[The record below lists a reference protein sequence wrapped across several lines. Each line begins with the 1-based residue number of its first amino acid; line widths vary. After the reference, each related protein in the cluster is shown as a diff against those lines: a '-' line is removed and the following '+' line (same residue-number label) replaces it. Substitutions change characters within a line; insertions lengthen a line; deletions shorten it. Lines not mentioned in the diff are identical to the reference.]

1 MYKKYAR
8 KLGRNFRK
16 NVVAPYTSKKKNR
29 GYNNRM
35 RLYKEVGALKKMI
48 NAEKQNADLVTTTLQ
63 PLAQLN
69 GAATG
74 AVCFDI
80 TPTVAQGISEDQRK
94 GDSLKVCSW
103 VYKCNVQT
111 NSFNTLQDVKYKFYI
126 LRQPTNPIAAGG
138 TAIAQ
143 FLEPNP
149 FSGYQDY
156 YSNRDYEHFKDWTV
170 MGVISSGL
178 KTNTNDSLN
187 QYRSNTHVLA
197 RKQEFHIRYSKGTTT
212 ILNNPIYVL
221 AVASEGDRSGTNL
234 INFQQSMRIYY
245 YDN

>member
-1 MYKKYAR
+1 MSSRVHRTKEYLKKN
-8 KLGRNFRK
+8 LIE
-16 NVVAPYTSKKKNR
+16 PYTSKKNRRGHKNR
-29 GYNNRM
+29 LA
-35 RLYKEVGALKKMI
+35 LYKEIAAIKKMV
-48 NAEKQNADLVTTTLQ
+48 NAEKQNAEFVSTTVQ

-80 TPTVAQGISEDQRK
+80 TPTISQGVSEDQRK
-94 GDSLKVCSW
+94 GDTLKIVSW

-111 NSFNTLQDVKYKFYI
+111 NSFNTLQDVRYKFYI
-126 LRQPTNPIAAGG
+126 LRQPSNPIAAGG
-138 TAIAQ
+138 TAITQ
-143 FLEPNP
+143 FLETNP
-149 FSGYQDY
+149 FSGYEDY

-170 MGVISSGL
+170 MGVINGKL
-178 KTNTNDSLN
+178 NTNGNDSAN

-197 RKQEFHIRYSKGTTT
+197 RKQEFHIRYQKGTTT
-212 ILNNPIYVL
+212 VLQNPIYVL

-234 INFQQSMRIYY
+234 INFQHNFKVYY